1 MAMLANAQSV
11 VASEKSPEAF
21 RTISEVALELDMP
34 QHVLRFWES
43 RFAQVRP
50 IKRAGGRRY
59 YRPED
64 VDLLRGIRTL
74 LYREGFTIKGAQK
87 VMRDKGQRYVAE
99 LGRQAFAEKVAP
111 VQTPVETYKEPRY
124 ARAALAIVERAHAVE
139 PAVEEAFEEDSPE
152 EMTASSLASEERVKL
167 EILLAELL
175 QLKARLRE
183 ARPQI

>member
-1 MAMLANAQSV
+1 MAMLA
-11 VASEKSPEAF
+11 VAREKSPEAF
-21 RTISEVALELDMP
+21 RTISEVAAELDIP

-87 VMRDKGQRYVAE
+87 VLRDKGQRHVAD
-99 LGRQAFAEKVAP
+99 LGRAAFADRVPPPPA
-111 VQTPVETYKEPRY
+111 ETESLPRY
-124 ARAALAIVERAHAVE
+124 ARAALAVVERAHAEPEVADVE
-139 PAVEEAFEEDSPE
+139 PELEPEFELMPEPESIEASVN
-152 EMTASSLASEERVKL
+152 EEREKL
-167 EILLAELL
+167 EQLLAELL
-175 QLKARLRE
+175 ALKGRLRE
-183 ARPQI
+183 ARAL

>member
-1 MAMLANAQSV
+1 MAMLASV
-11 VASEKSPEAF
+11 HSAAREKSPEAF

-87 VMRDKGQRYVAE
+87 VMRDKGLRYVAE
-99 LGRQAFAEKVAP
+99 LGRAAHADAVAP
-111 VQTPVETYKEPRY
+111 VRVIEDEPRH
-124 ARAALAIVERAHAVE
+124 ARAALAIVERAHGDA
-139 PAVEEAFEEDSPE
+139 AA
-152 EMTASSLASEERVKL
+152 ALAHEERAKL
-167 EILLAELL
+167 ELLLGELL
-175 QLKARLRE
+175 QLKARLSA
-183 ARPQI
+183 ARLQ

>member
-1 MAMLANAQSV
+1 MAMLASAV
-11 VASEKSPEAF
+11 MREKSPEAF
-21 RTISEVALELDMP
+21 RTISEVAIELDMP

-87 VMRDKGQRYVAE
+87 VMRDKGQRYVVE
-99 LGRQAFAEKVAP
+99 LGRAAYADRIVPSNVVAFEDAPDGAAP
-111 VQTPVETYKEPRY
+111 VFDTVPADEPRY
-124 ARAALAIVERAHAVE
+124 ARAALAVVERAHGE
-139 PAVEEAFEEDSPE
+139 
-152 EMTASSLASEERVKL
+152 TALSLAAEEGMKL
-167 EILLAELL
+167 EALLVELL

-183 ARPQI
+183 ARAA

>member
-1 MAMLANAQSV
+1 MAVLAAFR
-11 VASEKSPEAF
+11 EKSPEAF
-21 RTISEVALELDMP
+21 RTISEGATELDMP

-87 VMRDKGQRYVAE
+87 ILREKGLRHVAE
-99 LGRQAFAEKVAP
+99 LGRLTAAAP
-111 VQTPVETYKEPRY
+111 VPAPVDAVVDIPRP
-124 ARAALAIVERAHAVE
+124 RAALTIVERVTDEEQDIAV
-139 PAVEEAFEEDSPE
+139 
-152 EMTASSLASEERVKL
+152 SLAHQERAKL
-167 EILLAELL
+167 EILLAELM
-175 QLKARLRE
+175 QWKARLRA
-183 ARPQI
+183 ARTSRAA

>member
-1 MAMLANAQSV
+1 MAVLAAFR
-11 VASEKSPEAF
+11 EKSPEAF
-21 RTISEVALELDMP
+21 RTISEVATELDMP

-50 IKRAGGRRY
+50 VKRAGGRRY

-87 VMRDKGQRYVAE
+87 VLREKGLRHVAE
-99 LGRQAFAEKVAP
+99 LGRMAAGTSSASAP
-111 VQTPVETYKEPRY
+111 VDVIVETPRP
-124 ARAALAIVERAHAVE
+124 RATLTIVERASD
-139 PAVEEAFEEDSPE
+139 ED
-152 EMTASSLASEERVKL
+152 ASLAASLAHQERVKL

-175 QLKARLRE
+175 
-183 ARPQI
+183 

>member
-1 MAMLANAQSV
+1 MAMLAAAV
-11 VASEKSPEAF
+11 MREKSPEAF
-21 RTISEVALELDMP
+21 RTISEVAMELDMP

-87 VMRDKGQRYVAE
+87 VMREKGQRYVAD
-99 LGRQAFAEKVAP
+99 LGRAAFADRIAPSDLVAFADEP
-111 VQTPVETYKEPRY
+111 EDAPLDVEEDIEETVAIDEEPRY
-124 ARAALAIVERAHAVE
+124 ARAALAVVERAHGE
-139 PAVEEAFEEDSPE
+139 I
-152 EMTASSLASEERVKL
+152 ASSLANEERVKL

-175 QLKARLRE
+175 QMKARLRE
-183 ARPQI
+183 ARAA

>member
-1 MAMLANAQSV
+1 MAMLAAAV
-11 VASEKSPEAF
+11 MREKSPEAF
-21 RTISEVALELDMP
+21 RTISEVAMELDMP

-87 VMRDKGQRYVAE
+87 VMREKGQRYVAD
-99 LGRQAFAEKVAP
+99 LGRAAFADRIAPSNVVAFEDEP
-111 VQTPVETYKEPRY
+111 VTQRDVEEGIEETVAVDDEPRY
-124 ARAALAIVERAHAVE
+124 ARAALAVVERAHGE
-139 PAVEEAFEEDSPE
+139 
-152 EMTASSLASEERVKL
+152 TASSLANEERVKL

-175 QLKARLRE
+175 QMKARLRE
-183 ARPQI
+183 ARAA